1 MNRGTEK
8 VKRTTAPVPR
18 GICGVC
24 EATVKLS
31 RGSGIVGK
39 HGDCAGV
46 GKQPSRRVAA
56 VDRRRN
62 PDRPVTP
69 APAGAVMVTRE
80 EVAEICSVTIRTVSR
95 WVALGY
101 LTRYEDSRGRV
112 AYARVQAEAM
122 NRFEPVQ

>member
-1 MNRGTEK
+1 MNETTEK

-24 EATVKLS
+24 KEVQRLDRDTGAVA
-31 RGSGIVGK
+31 V
-39 HGDCAGV
+39 HGDCAGA
-46 GKQPSRRVAA
+46 GMAPTRRVTA

-62 PDRPVTP
+62 PDRPVVP
-69 APAGAVMVTRE
+69 PPEGAELVTRE
-80 EVAEICSVTIRTVSR
+80 EVAEICGVTIRTVSR

-112 AYARVQAEAM
+112 AYAKVQAEAM
-122 NRFEPVQ
+122 NTFEPVE